1 MIIRWILFITIH
13 NKFSHLVTAG
23 GEFGC
28 VVSILSGNSYYVGLY
43 NFDSIVDGAATRR
56 YTCLVIYAIYSNF
69 CTENISYITFK
80 QYLSLFHFQFVV
92 LVIINF

>member
-43 NFDSIVDGAATRR
+43 NFDSTVDGAATRR

-69 CTENISYITFK
+69 CTENISYYIQKILVTFS
-80 QYLSLFHFQFVV
+80 LSVCGSRHY
-92 LVIINF
+92 